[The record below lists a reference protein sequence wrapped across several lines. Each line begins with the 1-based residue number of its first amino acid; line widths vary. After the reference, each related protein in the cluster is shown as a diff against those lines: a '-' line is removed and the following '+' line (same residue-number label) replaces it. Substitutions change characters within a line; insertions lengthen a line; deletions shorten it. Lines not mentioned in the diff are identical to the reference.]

1 MPERSNI
8 FISHIHADDHQLG
21 AMKALLARRD
31 FHVRDASINAARPN
45 NANNEQYIK
54 SEILAPRIRWA
65 GTMVV
70 LVTPET
76 RNSEWVNWEIK
87 YAEQQG
93 KRIVGVYAHG
103 ANECDVPDALDKY
116 GDAIVGWRG
125 ERIIDAICGDLDTYE
140 RPDGTRRDLRP
151 IARYSC

>member
-8 FISHIHADDHQLG
+8 FISHIHADDHQLAG
-21 AMKALLARRD
+21 MKDLLARRD
-31 FHVRDASINAARPN
+31 FQVRDASINSSRPN
-45 NANNEQYIK
+45 NATSEEYIK
-54 SEILAPRIRWA
+54 SSILAPRIRWA
-65 GTMVV
+65 GTLVV

-76 RNSEWVNWEIK
+76 RNSKWVNWEIK

-103 ANECDVPDALDKY
+103 AAECDVPDALDKY

-125 ERIIDAICGDLDTYE
+125 DRIVDAIRGDLDTYE
-140 RPDGTRRDLRP
+140 RPDGSRRAPRP
-151 IARYSC
+151 ITRYGC